1 MRPRI
6 SNKINSRIKKGNQR
20 NKCRKKD
27 NQEVNESEDPKITKP
42 NEIMKNPNR
51 EQKKN
56 TIHNEDER
64 KGSSSP
70 QTLDF
75 CVCIQRHTPS
85 VTLLFSPTTIF
96 SIVCKFITHLSTW
109 GCTHKWKWSL
119 TNSYSHMRLHTIM
132 KVTSHPPKQV
142 IVFGFMSPQ
151 WLFQW
156 LCCDDCACSK
166 QWRKSRR
173 KEWE

>member
-70 QTLDF
+70 QTLQF
-75 CVCIQRHTPS
+75 MVLHNPS
-85 VTLLFSPTTIF
+85 DAMMP
-96 SIVCKFITHLSTW
+96 
-109 GCTHKWKWSL
+109 
-119 TNSYSHMRLHTIM
+119 
-132 KVTSHPPKQV
+132 
-142 IVFGFMSPQ
+142 
-151 WLFQW
+151 
-156 LCCDDCACSK
+156 
-166 QWRKSRR
+166 
-173 KEWE
+173 